1 MSAIC
6 EAASGWVFGWARWSA
21 APLAFRPPRG
31 LAESLAALGP
41 AATAR
46 IRARQFLDA
55 LRGMHRKRPS
65 GGGGPGEPPETGPA
79 PFSCWDDPALWMLM
93 MH

>member
-6 EAASGWVFGWARWSA
+6 QTASGWVKWSV

-31 LAESLAALGP
+31 LAALGL

-46 IRARQFLDA
+46 LRARQFLDA
-55 LRGMHRKRPS
+55 LRGAPKKRPTGS
-65 GGGGPGEPPETGPA
+65 GGPGEPPETDAA
-79 PFSCWDDPALWMLM
+79 PYGHWDDPALWMLM

>member
-6 EAASGWVFGWARWSA
+6 QTASGWVKWSA
-21 APLAFRPPRG
+21 APLAFRAPRG
-31 LAESLAALGP
+31 LAASLLALGP

-46 IRARQFLDA
+46 LRARQLIDA
-55 LRGMHRKRPS
+55 LRGPHKKRPS
-65 GGGGPGEPPETGPA
+65 GSGGPGEPPESDPTPYGH
-79 PFSCWDDPALWMLM
+79 WDDPALWMLM

>member
-6 EAASGWVFGWARWSA
+6 EDASGWARWFA

-31 LAESLAALGP
+31 LATSLAALGP

-46 IRARQFLDA
+46 LKARQFIDA
-55 LRGMHRKRPS
+55 LRGAHKKRPT
-65 GGGGPGEPPETGPA
+65 GGGGPGEPPESDPA
-79 PFSCWDDPALWMLM
+79 PYGHWDDPALWMLM